1 MSLKVA
7 TALLVN
13 KVCIFVAG
21 PVEVPP
27 CHPLTLS
34 WHRNTVKPGLMTFDK
49 LLSYVLHDTCGDNV
63 V

>member
-27 CHPLTLS
+27 CHALTS
-34 WHRNTVKPGLMTFDK
+34 RNTVKPDLMTFDK